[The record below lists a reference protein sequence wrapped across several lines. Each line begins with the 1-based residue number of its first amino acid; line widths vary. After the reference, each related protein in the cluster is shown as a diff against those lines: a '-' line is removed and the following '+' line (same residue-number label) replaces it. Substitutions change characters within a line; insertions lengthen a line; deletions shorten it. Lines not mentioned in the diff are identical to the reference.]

1 MAEKEKGQLT
11 KYEAAKNYPLTKE
24 EIELEAQGY
33 ENWLKT
39 LTPKERREHEKKVK
53 MNLKKLE
60 EQQSRLVNFRL
71 KPDELEGLRILA
83 ELTGCTQTEIIRGLI
98 NEELRKQEEAIAAY
112 KEKLEE
118 ARAKIKK

>member
-1 MAEKEKGQLT
+1 MAKKELT
-11 KYEAAKNYPLTKE
+11 AYEVAKAYPMTKE

-53 MNLKKLE
+53 ANLKKLE
-60 EQQSRLVNFRL
+60 EQESQLVNFRL
-71 KPDELEGLRILA
+71 KPDEQDGLRILA
-83 ELTGCTQTEIIRGLI
+83 ELTNCTQTEIIRGLI
-98 NEELRKQEEAIAAY
+98 NAELRKQEEAITAY

-118 ARAKIKK
+118 ARAKIKE